1 MRKTINILWLDD
13 DKQHNCKDLQ
23 DYLCDVLAEK
33 GYATKYTTVSSVEEA
48 KSNLENRSK
57 RIDFFVSDF
66 NLGGESDSDGIDF
79 LEMIRKE
86 KKIKQFFILYS
97 HTSKSSLRKSILSK
111 LKKNEKLIDSLTNFA
126 FFSIGDSFKE
136 NLIKSDL
143 SKISDLAL
151 CRWEELSA
159 LRGEYAAINTLAD
172 SILES
177 ILSFLHAKRGT
188 KNYSDRINRLKA
200 KIQDGT
206 LSKSIDSSE
215 ITHIFD
221 KWHNCRKIRNSLEH
235 NSEQWDAI
243 NNDFYIVNSEDNS
256 KIYESNVSDNRK
268 RVVEESN
275 SIKRLFIDLVLCN
288 SNLSFLANNPDYL
301 SFIND

>member
-23 DYLCDVLAEK
+23 DYLNDVLAEK
-33 GYATKYTTVSSVEEA
+33 GYASKYTTISSIEEA
-48 KSNLENRSK
+48 KTNLENRAK

-66 NLGGESDSDGIDF
+66 NLGGETDSDGIDF
-79 LEMIRKE
+79 LELIRKE
-86 KKIKQFFILYS
+86 KKTKQFFILYS
-97 HTSKSSLRKSILSK
+97 HTSKGSLRKSIVSK

-136 NLIKSDL
+136 SLIKSDL
-143 SKISDLAL
+143 SKIADLAL

-159 LRGEYAAINTLAD
+159 LRGEYASINTLAD

-177 ILSFLHAKRGT
+177 ILSFLRAKRGT
-188 KNYSDRINRLKA
+188 KNYNDRIIRLKD
-200 KIQDGT
+200 KIQDTT
-206 LSKSIDSSE
+206 LSISMSFVEMTDV
-215 ITHIFD
+215 FG

-235 NSEQWDAI
+235 NSEQWDST
-243 NNDFYIVNSEDNS
+243 NNDFYIVHSEDNT
-256 KIYESNVSDNRK
+256 KIYENNVSLNRK
-268 RVVEESN
+268 RIVEESN
-275 SIKRLFIDLVLCN
+275 AIKKLFVDLVSCN
-288 SNLSFLANNPDYL
+288 AGLSFLVNNPDYI